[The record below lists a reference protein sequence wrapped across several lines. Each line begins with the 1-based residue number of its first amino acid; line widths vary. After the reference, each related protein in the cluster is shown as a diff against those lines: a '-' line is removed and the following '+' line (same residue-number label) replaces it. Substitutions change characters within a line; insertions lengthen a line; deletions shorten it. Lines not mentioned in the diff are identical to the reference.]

1 MKRMIRAS
9 ETISAGEINRYGI
22 SNDDVNELVLF
33 ITNDGDLYRQ
43 MITPTINNMKRKNKR
58 GQYNRDLAVKAWQY
72 VADEG
77 VRRYDRQFG
86 SGKGSLTMLS
96 KPTRM
101 AIAEELRD
109 YYEDEIFYEE
119 G

>member
-9 ETISAGEINRYGI
+9 ENVNAASRGEVDKDAVR
-22 SNDDVNELVLF
+22 ELVLV

-43 MITPTINNMKRKNKR
+43 MITPTINNMKRKAAKDK
-58 GQYNRDLAVKAWQY
+58 YDRDLAVKAWQY

-77 VRRYDRQFG
+77 VRRYDKEFG
-86 SGKGSLTMLS
+86 SGRGSVAWLNV
-96 KPTRM
+96 PTRK